1 LSGLILLLG
10 GQADVSAGDPTMEV
24 ARLIRNRIEAAGQP
38 ARIMVGEEKV
48 HSSVSLPLFYS
59 RRVFQPAWVTDGTI
73 PQRATD
79 LRAKIQQATL
89 EGLNPLN
96 YHLRKIDD
104 LVAGVERAS
113 VGERAGLCADVD
125 ILLTDAFLIYGSH
138 LLSGAINPETLDPEW
153 LANRREGDMAAILQS
168 ALEREQVPDVLAG
181 LAPSHAGY
189 AGLKNALRRYTQ
201 IAGSG
206 GWPMVPEGE
215 ALKKGARETRVA
227 VLRQRLRVEGFH
239 TARAMQEEEYFG
251 DRLDQAVRR
260 YQELRGL
267 NPDGIVG
274 RETLT
279 DLNISVKDRIKQIL
293 VNLERWRWLPDDLGP
308 RYFLI
313 NIANYD
319 MKVVES
325 GRTLKTVRVV
335 VGKSYRRT
343 PVFSGLMTYL
353 VLNPYWHVP
362 HKLAVEDIL
371 PQVQRDPDYLAANRF
386 RVFSGWGG
394 DAREIDPQTI
404 DWPGLSKRNFPYRLR
419 QDPGPANSL
428 GRVKFMFP
436 NKYNVYLHDTPAR
449 ALFSRPVRAFSSGC
463 IRVEDPLGLAGYLL
477 KDTPRWNPVRLSEIL
492 ESEIDFTVK
501 LPAPIPVHLEYWTA
515 WVGSDEQIHFRKDIY
530 TRDAILEAAMV
541 EANLFPL
548 SVVR

>member
-1 LSGLILLLG
+1 MLLPG
-10 GQADVSAGDPTMEV
+10 WQADVSAGEPAAEV
-24 ARLIRNRIEAAGQP
+24 ARLIRNRIEVAGHP
-38 ARIMVGEEKV
+38 AQIMVGEEKV
-48 HSSVSLPLFYS
+48 HSAVSLPLFYS
-59 RRVFQPAWVTDGTI
+59 RRVFQPAWVTDGNI
-73 PQRATD
+73 PRRATD

-104 LVAGVERAS
+104 LVARVSA
-113 VGERAGLCADVD
+113 GESAGLWADLDV
-125 ILLTDAFLIYGSH
+125 LLTDAFLIYGSH

-168 ALEREQVPDVLAG
+168 ALEGNQVPEVLAG

-201 IAGSG
+201 LAGTG

-215 ALKKGARETRVA
+215 ALQKGARDSRVS

-251 DRLDQAVRR
+251 DHLDQAVRR
-260 YQELRGL
+260 YQALRGL

-279 DLNISVKDRIKQIL
+279 DLNISVKDRIHQIL

-308 RYFLI
+308 RYLLI

-319 MKVVES
+319 MQVVEA
-325 GRTLKTVRVV
+325 GRTLRTVRVV

-371 PQVQRDPDYLAANRF
+371 PQVQKAPDYLAANRF
-386 RVFSGWGG
+386 RVFSGWGS

-436 NKYNVYLHDTPAR
+436 NKYNVYLHDTPAQ

-477 KDTPRWNPVRLSEIL
+477 KDTPRWSPNRLSEIL
-492 ESEIDFTVK
+492 EAEVDFTVK
-501 LPAPIPVHLEYWTA
+501 LPEPIPVHLEYWTA
-515 WVGSDEQIHFRKDIY
+515 WAGSDEQIHFRKDIY

-541 EANLFPL
+541 EANLFPPP
-548 SVVR
+548 VVR